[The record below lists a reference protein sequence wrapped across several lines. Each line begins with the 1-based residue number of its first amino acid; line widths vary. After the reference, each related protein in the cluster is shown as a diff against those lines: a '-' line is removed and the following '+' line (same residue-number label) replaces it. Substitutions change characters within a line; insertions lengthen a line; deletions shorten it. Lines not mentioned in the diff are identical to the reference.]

1 MKKRSMI
8 LLFSLLLTL
17 AATACGLAMGESGDE
32 YVPGKYR
39 TWDVNW
45 DLDEIEQEDG
55 DVEYEARFT
64 DGSMTEVEVE
74 LEDDDTEY
82 EVVYDRNGK
91 IVKAEYETDD
101 DEIYYNGSVWTDGDG
116 NEVSGPDLSFM
127 KKYYDDFELKR
138 SCYPDNTMS
147 LVGLSLREMYPE
159 LTNRWYQVVPVDL
172 TQDGEYTYKL
182 AASNMYYMGR
192 CKVTVQDGKVT
203 VDYEIPY
210 GNIRV
215 GKQCVA
221 WFKNI
226 GEITTDFL
234 EDPQSDYRFGQPAD
248 IGEDLGGQEVALL
261 FICNRVSFE
270 MPLGGVNTYLKRFY
284 TGGEAMQAYR
294 QELLELLQKTE

>member
-1 MKKRSMI
+1 MRKLSVI
-8 LLFSLLLTL
+8 LLLVLL
-17 AATACGLAMGESGDE
+17 AAWTAAAFGEDTDD

-45 DLDEIEQEDG
+45 TAGEIEQEDG
-55 DVEYEARFT
+55 DIEYEARFT
-64 DGSMTEVEVE
+64 DGSLAEVEVE
-74 LEDDDTEY
+74 LEQEDDTEY
-82 EVVYDRNGK
+82 EVVYDRNGN
-91 IVKAEYETDD
+91 IIRAEYETDD
-101 DEIYYNGSVWTDGDG
+101 DEIYYDGSVWTDGDG

-127 KKYYDDFELKR
+127 KKYFDDFDLER

-159 LTNRWYQVVPVDL
+159 LTNRWYQIVPVDL

-182 AASNMYYMGR
+182 AVSNMYYMGR

-210 GNIRV
+210 GDIRI

-221 WFKNI
+221 WFRNI

-234 EDPQSDYRFGQPAD
+234 EDPQSHFRFGQPAD
-248 IGEDLGGQEVALL
+248 IQEDLGGQETALL

-270 MPLGGVNTYLKRFY
+270 MPLRGVDTCLKRFY
-284 TGGEAMQAYR
+284 TGGETMRAYR
-294 QELLELLQKTE
+294 QELLELLAKTE